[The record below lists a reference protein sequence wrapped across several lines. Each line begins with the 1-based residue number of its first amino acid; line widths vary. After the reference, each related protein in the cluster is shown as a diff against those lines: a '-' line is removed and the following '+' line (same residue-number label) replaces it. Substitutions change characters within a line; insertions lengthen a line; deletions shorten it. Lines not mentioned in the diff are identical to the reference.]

1 LLSTACATADTPEL
15 VAARSAISDA
25 ESAGAAQSAPAEL
38 ASARDRL
45 ARAEA
50 EQRKRHYDEASFLAE
65 QAEAAA
71 RLAAVKSRA
80 AAAEVELRAIGRG
93 EPSGAGGR
101 PAP

>member
-25 ESAGAAQSAPAEL
+25 ESAGAAQRAPAEL

-45 ARAEA
+45 ARAQAEA
-50 EQRKRHYDEASFLAE
+50 RKRHYDESSFLAE

-80 AAAEVELRAIGRG
+80 AAAEAELGAVRRG
-93 EPSGAGGR
+93 EPSGGGNR
-101 PAP
+101 PAQ